1 MFKDGSSSLLVFDP
15 MFHISPGMNKILRRR
30 DLRTPRPEVL
40 QAYRRDDRQLKRH
53 GDYELISLAAHPP
66 LFPAWDV

>member
-15 MFHISPGMNKILRRR
+15 MFHTSPGMSKILRRR